1 VIKNIKNVQETLM
14 SSSAHKYSLT
24 ARIFIGM
31 AAGIFIGVLL
41 QLLFDDSGDF
51 AFSIFGFEFSTY
63 NILVEGIFSTLGQIF
78 IASLKMLVVPLVFV
92 SLICGT
98 STLSD
103 PSKLGRLGAK
113 SVGLYIVTT
122 AIAITLAMS
131 MALLASPGEGANLTT
146 EVSYQA
152 KEAPSLAD
160 VIVNMFPSNPINS
173 MAQGNMLQI
182 IVFAV
187 LFGIAMAMTG
197 DAGKRLTAVFEDI
210 NTVIMRLVTIIMN
223 LAPYGVFVLM
233 AKLFATVGGD
243 TIFKLAKYFFLVFA
257 VLIIHGLVTYSILL
271 KLLSGLS
278 PIMLFKKMRDAALF
292 AFSTS
297 SSSATLPVTMET
309 AKNKLGVGNSVS
321 SFTLPLGAT
330 INMDGTAIMQ
340 GVATVFIAQVY
351 AVDLTMGDY
360 MMVVLTATLAS
371 IGTAGVPGVGLI
383 MLAMVLQQV
392 NLPVEGIALIIGVD
406 RLLDMTRTAVNITG
420 DCMVSC
426 VVAKSEGELDE
437 SVFNDPKAGL
447 KEEDVD
453 FKHFEQN
460 S

>member
-1 VIKNIKNVQETLM
+1 M
-14 SSSAHKYSLT
+14 SQSAHKYSLT
-24 ARIFIGM
+24 TRIFIGM
-31 AAGIFIGVLL
+31 IAGIIIGALL
-41 QLLFDDSGDF
+41 QTLFDDSGDYRLT
-51 AFSIFGFEFSTY
+51 IFGFELSTY
-63 NILVEGIFSTLGQIF
+63 DILVEGIFSTLGQIF

-98 STLSD
+98 SSLTE

-113 SVGLYIVTT
+113 SVGLYILTT
-122 AIAITLAMS
+122 GIAVTLAIGMGIIV
-131 MALLASPGEGANLTT
+131 SPGEGLNLTT
-146 EVSYQA
+146 DNTFEA
-152 KEAPSLAD
+152 KQAPSFSE
-160 VIVNMFPSNPINS
+160 VIVNMFPTNPINS
-173 MAQGNMLQI
+173 MAEGNMLQI

-187 LFGIAMAMTG
+187 LFGISMAMTG
-197 DAGKRLTAVFEDI
+197 DAGKRIATFFEDV

-233 AKLFATVGGD
+233 AKLFS
-243 TIFKLAKYFFLVFA
+243 TIGLETIASLAKYFGLVLV
-257 VLIIHGLVTYSILL
+257 VLAIHGFVTYSVLL
-271 KLLSGLS
+271 KLLTGLN
-278 PIMLFKKMRDAALF
+278 PMTLFKKMRDAALF

-309 AKNKLGVGNSVS
+309 ARNKLGVGNSVS

-351 AVDLTMGDY
+351 AVDLSLGDY
-360 MMVVLTATLAS
+360 VMVVLTATLAS
-371 IGTAGVPGVGLI
+371 VGTAGVPGVGLI

-420 DCMVSC
+420 DCMVAC
-426 VVAKSEGELDE
+426 VVAKSENELDE
-437 SVFNDPKAGL
+437 TVFNDAHAGES
-447 KEEDVD
+447 EEDVD
-453 FKHFEQN
+453 FEHFDKN
-460 S
+460 A